1 MFNLVLRKDGVT
13 VESAD
18 SFPPFSHHKLALEV
32 CRLCLCDGEV
42 IRDTDHRPTT
52 NSQCAK
58 TFRFDVCDGEV
69 VV

>member
-1 MFNLVLRKDGVT
+1 MALQWKAQTRFPL
-13 VESAD
+13 SAITNSHLKCVD
-18 SFPPFSHHKLALEV
+18 SVYAL
-32 CRLCLCDGEV
+32 EV